1 MKRISLFVLFRC
13 IFKDSCETNDFTVR
27 TINLEV
33 EIFDE
38 ASNSKCL
45 DKEMVC
51 CHAANVKNRPA
62 NDPDPKEDESTDQCE
77 IFFAGAGT
85 NFGSDNIT
93 QDQKDEFLTYE

>member
-13 IFKDSCETNDFTVR
+13 IFKDSCKTNDFTVR

-51 CHAANVKNRPA
+51 CHAANRKNPAA
-62 NDPDPKEDESTDQCE
+62 NDPESKEDESTMVSKPDC
-77 IFFAGAGT
+77 
-85 NFGSDNIT
+85 SDYVENG
-93 QDQKDEFLTYE
+93 FR